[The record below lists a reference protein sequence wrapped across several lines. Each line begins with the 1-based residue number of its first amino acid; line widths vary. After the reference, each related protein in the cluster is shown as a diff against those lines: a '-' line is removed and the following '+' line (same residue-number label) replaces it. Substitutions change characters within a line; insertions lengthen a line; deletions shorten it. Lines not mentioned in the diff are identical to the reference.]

1 MGNKFVADEQDTD
14 ILSEIINF
22 SADAIISLDQD
33 QNITRYN
40 DAAEKIFGYSTAEVI
55 GKSLN
60 IILPESMHFI
70 HKDLVKSYDKT
81 EEKSRRMGQQ
91 IDLCGITK
99 SGDKVP
105 LDISIQKHPEGSSCC
120 FTAICRDISYRLDQ
134 EKAIRENE
142 AKFRML
148 FNTSHHIII
157 EMNGDGDVLEY
168 NDTTIHML
176 KVKPQKDVGKKIWDC
191 EFWASE
197 TDFFLIKE
205 AVLNIKSGEDSSL
218 VVNVL
223 DENNQKIILDISLKK
238 LCLDDGQSTLIVL
251 EGKDIT
257 KLVTANKALVESQTR
272 LAGAQKI
279 ARLGNW
285 EWTMVSNEVTW
296 SDEVYNI
303 FGLEPSF
310 HAPKY
315 DAFMDMVHVEDRE
328 YVRKAIFD
336 ALKDLCPYNITHRII
351 LADGTKKVVR
361 QIGKILRTKNGD
373 AVRMDGTI
381 QDITEHWQREQE
393 LRLAKIRAEDA
404 DVAKAQFLSTVS
416 HELRTPL
423 NAIIGFGT
431 LIADEVL
438 GEINITTYRDYAEDI
453 KVSGEA
459 LLKLVQNILHITSF
473 QLGSLKSQPENILA
487 REILDETFSL
497 VSDRASQKNIKIDM
511 HINNDIKEIYV
522 DPELT
527 RQILV
532 HLIENA
538 IKFSEQDSLV
548 KVTLFSTEN
557 DFIIE
562 VTDYGIGLDDTDVI
576 FDLFVQE
583 NMDLNRVYEG
593 IGLGLTIAKNLTE
606 IQGGWIQVDSKV
618 GQGSRFSV
626 HFAKDVIR
634 TIPDLKIS
642 HMA

>member
-1 MGNKFVADEQDTD
+1 MGNKFVTARQDAD
-14 ILSEIINF
+14 ILAEIINL

-33 QNITRYN
+33 QNIVRYN
-40 DAAEKIFGYSTAEVI
+40 EAAEKIFGYSAEEVI

-60 IILPESMHFI
+60 IILPDSMHSM
-70 HKDLVKSYDKT
+70 HKDLVLSYDRT
-81 EEKSRRMGQQ
+81 GEKSRRMGQQ
-91 IDLCGITK
+91 IDLYGVTK

-105 LDISIQKHPEGSSCC
+105 LDISIQKHPVGSSCR
-120 FTAICRDISYRLDQ
+120 FTAICRDISYRQ
-134 EKAIRENE
+134 AREKAIRENE
-142 AKFRML
+142 EKFRML
-148 FNTSHHIII
+148 FNTSHHVII

-168 NDTTIHML
+168 NDTVIHML
-176 KVKPQKDVGKKIWDC
+176 KVNPQKDVGKKIWDC
-191 EFWASE
+191 GFWASE
-197 TDFFLIKE
+197 TDFSLIKE
-205 AVLNIKSGEDSSL
+205 AVLNLKSEADASL
-218 VVNVL
+218 IVNVR

-238 LCLDDGQSTLIVL
+238 IFLDDGQSTLIVL
-251 EGKDIT
+251 EGKNIT
-257 KLVTANKALVESQTR
+257 TLVKANKALVESQAR

-285 EWTMVSNEVTW
+285 EWTLVSNEVTW

-303 FGLEPSF
+303 FGLEPSL
-310 HAPKY
+310 HAPLY
-315 DAFMDMVHVEDRE
+315 DAFMEMVHVEDRA
-328 YVRKAIFD
+328 YVKKAIFD
-336 ALKDLCPYNITHRII
+336 ALKGLCPYNITHRIVI
-351 LADGTKKVVR
+351 ADDTEKVVR
-361 QIGKILRTKNGD
+361 QIGKILRTEDGD
-373 AVRMDGTI
+373 AIRMDGTV

-438 GEINITTYRDYAEDI
+438 GEINITTYREYAEDI

-487 REILDETFSL
+487 RELLDETFSL

-511 HINNDIKEIYV
+511 HINNNIKEIYV

-538 IKFSEQDSLV
+538 IKFSEQGSLV
-548 KVTLFSTEN
+548 KVDLFSTEN
-557 DFIIE
+557 EFIIE
-562 VTDYGIGLDDTDVI
+562 VTDYGVGLEDTDVI

-583 NMDLNRVYEG
+583 NMDLNRAYEG
-593 IGLGLTIAKNLTE
+593 IGLGLTIAKNLVE
-606 IQGGWIQVDSKV
+606 LQGGWIKVDSKV
-618 GQGSRFSV
+618 GQGSRFSI

-634 TIPDLKIS
+634 ATADSKIG